1 MDEDLDSLLSG
12 ALLVVPNDFTHRIM
26 QALPRTPAPVPVRHT
41 TLLDRLQALALV
53 VGGMAG
59 AAQLAAF
66 MFGIWSVSTA
76 G

>member
-1 MDEDLDSLLSG
+1 MDDDDLDSLLSG
-12 ALLVVPNDFTHRIM
+12 ALLTVPNDFTHRIM
-26 QALPRTPAPVPVRHT
+26 QALPRRSVPVRPP
-41 TLLDRLQALALV
+41 TLLERLQALALI